1 MHKNTTPVRIAV
13 FSFALT
19 LAISGCESEK
29 SAVTEAP
36 KPNAAPAAPPTPATP
51 RPLFERLGG
60 QEGLT
65 AIAEGFI
72 SNSGA
77 DPRTRLH
84 FTNIDI
90 GRFKTRMVE
99 YLCEQTGGPCQY
111 SGGEI
116 KTMAQ
121 PLQLGNADFDAF
133 VEDLTKSLDNAQ
145 VVQADKDELLGILGK
160 LRSDVVATY
169 GAGP

>member
-1 MHKNTTPVRIAV
+1 MYKNIAPVRIAV
-13 FSFALT
+13 FTFALT

-29 SAVTEAP
+29 PAVTEAP
-36 KPNAAPAAPPTPATP
+36 KPAAAPPPPAAS

-65 AIAEGFI
+65 AIVEGLI
-72 SNSGA
+72 SNIGA
-77 DPRTRLH
+77 DPRTRIH

-90 GRFKTRMVE
+90 GRLKPKTVE
-99 YLCEQTGGPCQY
+99 YLCEKTGGPCKY
-111 SGGEI
+111 TGGEI
-116 KTMAQ
+116 KTMAK

-133 VEDLTKSLDNAQ
+133 VEDLTKSLDNKQIAQ
-145 VVQADKDELLGILGK
+145 SDKDEFLGMLGK

>member
-1 MHKNTTPVRIAV
+1 MYKNTTPVRIAV
-13 FSFALT
+13 FAFALT

-36 KPNAAPAAPPTPATP
+36 KPAAAPAAPQ
-51 RPLFERLGG
+51 PLFERLGG

-90 GRFKTRMVE
+90 GRFKTKMVE

-116 KTMAQ
+116 KTMAA

-133 VEDLTKSLDNAQ
+133 VEDLTKSLDNTRVAK
-145 VVQADKDELLGILGK
+145 ADKDELLGILGK
-160 LRSDVVATY
+160 LRPDVVATY
-169 GAGP
+169 GGGP